1 MSEFSTIS
9 QCTSPSKKSLERAYN
24 LSIEKSKQSFSQCL
38 GNSFR
43 QTVAGIF
50 SDRRMKPSVMLEGHI
65 ISTKARISQSE
76 GEYILV
82 AQDTTY
88 YNYRGHCA
96 MAGLGKIQG
105 KVLGIMQH
113 NLLAISEL
121 GIPLGVLGQEYW
133 SRESSQNY
141 QGKESEK
148 WLRGLATVNQELGET
163 DKKVV
168 LIQDREADIYSFF
181 QAQRAKSVDL
191 IVRVHEPRKLEIV
204 ESGEIYKLEEM
215 REKLPVVGEKPVT
228 ILRKGKEITLVLSLR
243 AGKVNVLGGKK
254 NQTGKAKTEG
264 LSLVIAEEKEAFERK
279 GKSVF
284 DPEERA
290 IWYLLTSLPIE
301 NQAEIER
308 VTIFYALRWRIERF
322 HYTLKSGALE
332 VEKLQFDDL
341 ETTINGLTFYSI
353 VGWQI
358 LAIVYL
364 TREEKDQVA
373 SVCFEEKEIAILEVM
388 SRKVI
393 KTVKEATLALVKL
406 AGFAPSKR
414 QPMPGIKVLAQ
425 SLERFHYIKFGFE
438 AKPI

>member
-1 MSEFSTIS
+1 
-9 QCTSPSKKSLERAYN
+9 
-24 LSIEKSKQSFSQCL
+24 
-38 GNSFR
+38 
-43 QTVAGIF
+43 
-50 SDRRMKPSVMLEGHI
+50 MKTSVMLEGHI
-65 ISTKARISQSE
+65 ISTKERISHSE

-88 YNYRGHCA
+88 YNYTGHCA

-105 KVLGIMQH
+105 NVKGLMQH

-121 GIPLGVLGQEYW
+121 GIPLGILGQEYW

-148 WLRGLATVNQELGET
+148 WLRGLETVNRELGESA
-163 DKKVV
+163 KKVV
-168 LIQDREADIYSFF
+168 LIQDREADIYEFF
-181 QAQRAKSVDL
+181 QAHRAESVDL
-191 IVRVHEPRKLEIV
+191 IVRVHEPRKMEIV
-204 ESGEIYKLEEM
+204 ESGEIYKLAEM
-215 REKLPVVGEKPVT
+215 SEKLAEVGEKRVT
-228 ILRKGKEITLVLSLR
+228 IFRKGKEITLVLSLR
-243 AGKVNVLGGKK
+243 AGKVNVLGGKT

-264 LSLVIAEEKEAFERK
+264 LSLVIADEKEAFDNK

-284 DPEERA
+284 NSEERV
-290 IWYLLTSLPIE
+290 IWYLLTSLPIA
-301 NQAEIER
+301 NLAEIER
-308 VTIFYALRWRIERF
+308 VTTFYALRWRIERF

-341 ETTINGLTFYSI
+341 ETTINALTFYSI

-364 TREEKDQVA
+364 TRAEKDQAA
-373 SVCFEEKEIAILEVM
+373 SFCYEEKEIAILEAM

-414 QPMPGIKVLAQ
+414 QPMPGIKILAQ
-425 SLERFHYIKFGFE
+425 SFERFHYIKLGVE

>member
-1 MSEFSTIS
+1 M
-9 QCTSPSKKSLERAYN
+9 N
-24 LSIEKSKQSFSQCL
+24 
-38 GNSFR
+38 
-43 QTVAGIF
+43 
-50 SDRRMKPSVMLEGHI
+50 PSVMLEGHI
-65 ISTKARISQSE
+65 ASTKQRINQSE

-88 YNYRGHCA
+88 YNYSGHQA

-105 KVLGIMQH
+105 NVKGIMQH
-113 NLLAISEL
+113 NLLGISEI

-148 WLRGLATVNQELGET
+148 WLRGLATVNRELGET

-181 QAQRAKSVDL
+181 QAERAASVDL

-204 ESGEIYKLEEM
+204 ESGEICQLEQM
-215 REKLPVVGEKPVT
+215 NEKLAEVGEKRVK
-228 ILRKGKEITLVLSLR
+228 ILRKGKEVTLVLSLR
-243 AGKVNVLGGKK
+243 AGKVNVLAGKNNRLDK
-254 NQTGKAKTEG
+254 QKTEG
-264 LSLVIAEEKEAFERK
+264 LSLVIAEEKEAFDSK

-284 DPEERA
+284 DSDERA
-290 IWYLLTSLPIE
+290 IWYLLTSLEIE
-301 NQAEIER
+301 NLAAIER
-308 VTIFYALRWRIERF
+308 VATFYALRWRIERL

-341 ETTINGLTFYSI
+341 ETTINALAFYSI
-353 VGWQI
+353 VAWQI

-364 TREEKDQVA
+364 TREEKDESA
-373 SVCFEEKEIAILEVM
+373 SLCFEEKEIALLEVM

-393 KTVKEATLALVKL
+393 KTVKEATLALAKL

-425 SLERFHYIKFGFE
+425 SLERFHYVKLGFD
-438 AKPI
+438 AKPT

>member
-1 MSEFSTIS
+1 
-9 QCTSPSKKSLERAYN
+9 
-24 LSIEKSKQSFSQCL
+24 
-38 GNSFR
+38 
-43 QTVAGIF
+43 
-50 SDRRMKPSVMLEGHI
+50 MLAGHI
-65 ISTKARISQSE
+65 ASTKQRINQSE
-76 GEYILV
+76 GKYILV

-88 YNYRGHCA
+88 YNYSGHQA

-105 KVLGIMQH
+105 NVKGIMQH
-113 NLLAISEL
+113 NLLAINEI

-148 WLRGLATVNQELGET
+148 WFRGLATVNQELGET

-181 QAQRAKSVDL
+181 QAERAVSVDL

-204 ESGEIYKLEEM
+204 ETGEICQLEQM
-215 REKLPVVGEKPVT
+215 NEKLAEVGEKRVK
-228 ILRKGKEITLVLSLR
+228 ILRKGKEVTLVLSLR
-243 AGKVNVLGGKK
+243 AGKVNVLAGKK
-254 NQTGKAKTEG
+254 SQLDKQQTEG
-264 LSLVIAEEKEAFERK
+264 LSLVIAEEKEAFDSK

-284 DPEERA
+284 DSDERA
-290 IWYLLTSLPIE
+290 IWYLLTSLEIE
-301 NQAEIER
+301 NQSGIER
-308 VTIFYALRWRIERF
+308 VATFYALRWRIERL

-341 ETTINGLTFYSI
+341 ETTINALAFYSI
-353 VGWQI
+353 VAWQI

-364 TREEKDQVA
+364 TREEKDEAA
-373 SVCFEEKEIAILEVM
+373 SLCFEEKEIALLEVM

-393 KTVKEATLALVKL
+393 KTVKEATLALAKL

-425 SLERFHYIKFGFE
+425 SLERFHYVKLGFD
-438 AKPI
+438 AKPT

>member
-1 MSEFSTIS
+1 M
-9 QCTSPSKKSLERAYN
+9 
-24 LSIEKSKQSFSQCL
+24 

-50 SDRRMKPSVMLEGHI
+50 SDKRMKPPVMLEGHI
-65 ISTKARISQSE
+65 KSTKERIRQSE

-88 YNYRGHCA
+88 YNYSGHQA

-105 KVLGIMQH
+105 KVKGLMQH
-113 NLLAISEL
+113 NLLAISER
-121 GIPLGVLGQEYW
+121 GIPLGILGQEYW

-148 WLRGLATVNQELGET
+148 WLRGLAAVNQELGERA
-163 DKKVV
+163 KKVV
-168 LIQDREADIYSFF
+168 LIQDREADIYEFF
-181 QAQRAKSVDL
+181 QAERAGSVEL
-191 IVRVHEPRKLEIV
+191 MVRVHEPRKLEIV
-204 ESGEIYKLEEM
+204 ESGEIWKLEQM
-215 REKLPVVGEKPVT
+215 NEKLPIVGEKRVT
-228 ILRKGKEITLVLSLR
+228 IFRKGQEITLVLSVR
-243 AGKVNVLGGKK
+243 AGKVNVLGGKN
-254 NQTGKAKTEG
+254 NQTGKPKTAG
-264 LSLVIAEEKEAFERK
+264 LALVIAEEKEAFDSK

-284 DPEERA
+284 DPDERA
-290 IWYLLTSLPIE
+290 IWYLLTSLAIE

-308 VTIFYALRWRIERF
+308 VTTFYALRWRIERL

-341 ETTINGLTFYSI
+341 ETTINALTFYSI

-358 LAIVYL
+358 LAIVYV
-364 TREEKDQVA
+364 TRAEKDQAA
-373 SVCFEEKEIAILEVM
+373 SLCYEEKEIAILEAM
-388 SRKVI
+388 SRKAI

-414 QPMPGIKVLAQ
+414 QPMPGIKILAQ
-425 SLERFHYIKFGFE
+425 SLERFHYIKLGFD